1 MDWIFLDIKNSKFS
15 KKINLVKLVKSVK
28 TCFKKLAK
36 KEKYDWFRTNPL
48 SFFELNLIFSVY
60 L

>member
-15 KKINLVKLVKSVK
+15 KKINLVKSVK
-28 TCFKKLAK
+28 TCFKKSAK

>member
-1 MDWIFLDIKNSKFS
+1 MDWIFLDIKNS
-15 KKINLVKLVKSVK
+15 NLVKLVKLLKLV
-28 TCFKKLAK
+28 KKLVLTNYLK
-36 KEKYDWFRTNPL
+36 KEKCDWFRTNPL

>member
-1 MDWIFLDIKNSKFS
+1 MDWIFLDIK
-15 KKINLVKLVKSVK
+15 IVNLVKLVKSVK